1 MNKRHLFLIIFLFS
15 TLGFANPPPAED
27 VFKLSVK
34 LTDPNSFSL
43 NWDIKDGF
51 FLYKDRINLK
61 KEDDTNFHLG
71 RVSLPKAL
79 KKINQ
84 SGNNYLIYRNNL
96 TLPVAILG
104 ESAGE
109 GLIKVNYQG
118 CSNAGFCYPPQTKT
132 IKLTIDNNLALTDVN
147 IEELAIESPKNLE
160 TPNQTDKL
168 ANLFASKNWAIII
181 LSFFG
186 FGLLLSFTPCVL
198 PMVPVLSGIIV
209 GHGKDISTKKAFL
222 LSLSYVFSMSL
233 TYALVGA
240 VVALLGENLQIS
252 MQSPVTVSLFCLIFI
267 MLAFSM
273 FGFYELKLPVSWQ
286 AKLASITRSQS
297 SGHYLSAAIMG
308 CLSTLILSPCVTA
321 PLIGA
326 LTYIAQSGNV
336 TLGSLALFFL
346 GLGMGTPL
354 LLIGISA
361 GKLLPK
367 AGLWMNAVKA
377 FFGIMLLAVAIY
389 LLSRVVPTLVVMILW
404 ASLLIFSGIYIGA
417 LNKAENHFDKFKR
430 ALGIMLLAYGILIL
444 IGGAKG
450 NSDPLQ
456 PLVSTSEIIQYG
468 PSETSI
474 IVKNVTE
481 LQKEIAKAKGK
492 PIMIDYYAD
501 WCISCIEMERTTLQM
516 PEIRSALSNFI
527 AIKVDITANNAES
540 KKLLNLYKVVAP
552 PTFIFIDK
560 EGNEFNNLR
569 LVGEANHQTFYV
581 NLQSALE

>member
-1 MNKRHLFLIIFLFS
+1 
-15 TLGFANPPPAED
+15 
-27 VFKLSVK
+27 
-34 LTDPNSFSL
+34 
-43 NWDIKDGF
+43 
-51 FLYKDRINLK
+51 
-61 KEDDTNFHLG
+61 
-71 RVSLPKAL
+71 
-79 KKINQ
+79 
-84 SGNNYLIYRNNL
+84 
-96 TLPVAILG
+96 
-104 ESAGE
+104 
-109 GLIKVNYQG
+109 
-118 CSNAGFCYPPQTKT
+118 
-132 IKLTIDNNLALTDVN
+132 
-147 IEELAIESPKNLE
+147 
-160 TPNQTDKL
+160 
-168 ANLFASKNWAIII
+168 
-181 LSFFG
+181 
-186 FGLLLSFTPCVL
+186 
-198 PMVPVLSGIIV
+198 
-209 GHGKDISTKKAFL
+209 
-222 LSLSYVFSMSL
+222 
-233 TYALVGA
+233 
-240 VVALLGENLQIS
+240 
-252 MQSPVTVSLFCLIFI
+252 VTVSLFCLIFI

-336 TLGSLALFFL
+336 TLGGLALFFL

-389 LLSRVVPTLVVMILW
+389 LLSRVVPTLVIMILW

-450 NSDPLQ
+450 NSNPLK
-456 PLVSTSEIIQYG
+456 PLVSTSEINQYG
-468 PSETSI
+468 PLETSI

-481 LQKEIAKAKGK
+481 LQKEIANAKGK
-492 PIMIDYYAD
+492 PIMLDYYAD
-501 WCISCIEMERTTLQM
+501 WCISCVEIEHTTLQM
-516 PEIRSALSNFI
+516 PEIRSTLSNFI

-540 KKLLNLYKVVAP
+540 KKLLKLYKVVAP

-560 EGNEFNNLR
+560 EGNEFDNLR
-569 LVGEANHQTFYV
+569 LVGESNHQTFYTH
-581 NLQSALE
+581 LKRALE

>member
-61 KEDDTNFHLG
+61 KEDENNFNLG
-71 RVSLPKAL
+71 RFSLPKAL

-104 ESAGE
+104 EIAGE
-109 GLIKVNYQG
+109 SLIRVNYQG

-240 VVALLGENLQIS
+240 VVAILGENLQIS

-336 TLGSLALFFL
+336 TLGGLALFFL

-389 LLSRVVPTLVVMILW
+389 LLSRVVPTLVIMILW

-450 NSDPLQ
+450 NSNPLK
-456 PLVSTSEIIQYG
+456 PLVSTSEINQYG
-468 PSETSI
+468 PLETSI

-481 LQKEIAKAKGK
+481 LQKEIANAKGK
-492 PIMIDYYAD
+492 PIMLDYYAD
-501 WCISCIEMERTTLQM
+501 WCISCVEIEHTTLQM
-516 PEIRSALSNFI
+516 PEIRSTLSNFI

-540 KKLLNLYKVVAP
+540 KKLLKLYKVVAP

-560 EGNEFNNLR
+560 EGNEFDNLR
-569 LVGEANHQTFYV
+569 LVGESNHQTFYTH
-581 NLQSALE
+581 LKRALE